1 MTDHYHIGSLGDQM
15 PTITVEQEILSN
27 LVAACG
33 QQHQIETLENEL
45 PLIGCDIDSCD
56 ENTLEVEIFPD
67 RPDMLSAET
76 LAHTMIP
83 FLHKAEPN
91 PELDVVTGTI
101 KMAVEDKISEIRPV
115 ILAAVVRSVNIDESA
130 IKRLMD
136 HQEKLHFSLG
146 RRRKRASIGVHD
158 LAKISPPFTVK
169 AVDRS
174 HSFTPL
180 ASSKEMT
187 IDEILAEHAKGQEYA
202 HLLEGME
209 LVPVIVDSEDNV
221 LSFPP
226 IINGDHTTVT
236 NQTKDVLIDVTG
248 WDQRSCEVS
257 LLLICLQLQ
266 HMGGQVEA
274 VEIQTAGA
282 PTWSIDGSPIQHK
295 IQREEVESLLGRKFT
310 DEQILEAVRRMG
322 GLCSVDGETIT
333 MTLPRWRY
341 DILHPVDLIEEIA
354 IGHGYDGLGE
364 DFART
369 SLSGTPRE
377 DGQLRRRINSVMQ
390 GMGLMQIQSL
400 TLSSEEDQFEKMRWQ
415 ENGNITRIA
424 NPITTEHTILRQ
436 NILPGL
442 LRLLSANRHHD
453 LPQAIYELGTV
464 VIDHANHTRL
474 AFAVAQRDG
483 GFATLRGKIQVL
495 MRDLGCKEWSLRSM
509 SEGPWLGGRGAE
521 ILIGQTV
528 IGQCGEI
535 DPHVGESFELKVPI
549 TAAEISV
556 SALKRVLVDPV
567 H

>member
-1 MTDHYHIGSLGDQM
+1 MTARYHIGLLGDNM
-15 PTITVEQEILSN
+15 PTITVEQDVISA
-27 LVAACG
+27 LVSAAG
-33 QQHQIETLENEL
+33 YQHKIETLENDL

-56 ENTLEVEIFPD
+56 DDSLEVEIFPD

-83 FLHKAEPN
+83 FLHDAKPN
-91 PELDVVTGTI
+91 PELDVKTGAI
-101 KMAVEDKISEIRPV
+101 KMVVENEISNIRPV
-115 ILAAVVRSVNIDESA
+115 IVAAVVRSVNIDDSA

-158 LAKISPPFTVK
+158 LSKISPPFTVK
-169 AVDRS
+169 GVSRS

-187 IDEILAEHAKGQEYA
+187 IDQILTEHNKGQEYS
-202 HLLEGME
+202 HLLDGMD
-209 LVPVIVDSEDNV
+209 LVPVIVDSNEKV

-226 IINGDHTTVT
+226 IINGEHTTVT
-236 NQTKDVLIDVTG
+236 SNTTDVLVDVTG

-266 HMGGQVEA
+266 KLGGTVES
-274 VEIQTAGA
+274 VEVETSG
-282 PTWSIDGSPIQHK
+282 TSWEIDGSPINHK
-295 IQREEVESLLGRKFT
+295 ISKEEVVSLLGRDFT
-310 DEQILEAVRRMG
+310 EPQIIEAVRRMG
-322 GLCSVDGETIT
+322 GLCSVDNGEIT

-354 IGHGYDGLGE
+354 IGHGYDDLGE
-364 DFART
+364 DFAKT

-377 DGQLRRRINSVMQ
+377 DGQLRRRINSIMQ
-390 GMGLMQIQSL
+390 GIGLMQIQSL
-400 TLSSEEDQFEKMRWQ
+400 TLSSEEDQFYKMRWQ
-415 ENGNITRIA
+415 SEGNITTIS

-464 VIDHANHTRL
+464 VKNHFNHTKL
-474 AFAVAQRDG
+474 AFAVAQREG
-483 GFATLRGKIQVL
+483 GFATIRGKIQVL
-495 MRDLGCKEWSLRSM
+495 MRDLGCKEWSLRSI
-509 SEGPWLGGRGAE
+509 SEGPWLNGRGAE
-521 ILIGQTV
+521 IVVGDTV

-535 DPHVGESFELKVPI
+535 DPHVGESFELKVPLI
-549 TAAEISV
+549 AAEISISELKKVV
-556 SALKRVLVDPV
+556 SDPV
-567 H
+567 R

>member
-1 MTDHYHIGSLGDQM
+1 MTDHYRIGSLGDHM
-15 PTITVEQEILSN
+15 PTITVEQEFLST
-27 LVAACG
+27 LVAASG
-33 QQHQIETLENEL
+33 HQHQIETLENEL
-45 PLIGCDIDSCD
+45 PLIGCDIDCCD
-56 ENTLEVEIFPD
+56 EQVLEVEIFPD

-83 FLHKAEPN
+83 FLHQAEPK
-91 PELDVVTGTI
+91 PELNVIRGEI
-101 KMAVEDKISEIRPV
+101 AMIVESEIAEIRPV
-115 ILAAVVRSVNIDESA
+115 ILAAVIRSVNLDDSA

-169 AVDRS
+169 AVNRA
-174 HSFTPL
+174 HSFIPL
-180 ASSKEMT
+180 ASSQTMT
-187 IDEILAEHAKGQEYA
+187 IEEILAEHTKGQEYA
-202 HLLEGME
+202 HLLEGMDM
-209 LVPVIVDSEDNV
+209 VPVIVDSEDKV

-236 NQTKDVLIDVTG
+236 NQTTDVLIDVTG

-266 HMGGQVEA
+266 HMGGHVES
-274 VEIQTAGA
+274 VEVQTADA
-282 PTWSIDGSPIQHK
+282 VPWSLDGSPILHT
-295 IQREEVESLLGRKFT
+295 IQREEVESLLGREFT
-310 DEQILEAVRRMG
+310 DLQIVEAVRRMG
-322 GLCSVDGETIT
+322 GLCSVDGEQIT

-354 IGHGYDGLGE
+354 IGHGYDDLGE
-364 DFART
+364 VFAGT
-369 SLSGTPRE
+369 SLSGTPKA
-377 DGQLRRRINSVMQ
+377 DGQLRRRINSIMQ

-400 TLSSEEDQFEKMRWQ
+400 TLSSEEDQFKKMRWQ
-415 ENGNITRIA
+415 ANGDITRIA

-464 VIDHANHTRL
+464 VIDHSNHTRL

-495 MRDLGCKEWSLRSM
+495 MRDLGCKEWSLRSI

-535 DPHVGESFELKVPI
+535 DPHVGEAFELKVPL
-549 TAAEISV
+549 TAADISI
-556 SALKRVLVDPV
+556 SAVNKVLTDPV

>member
-1 MTDHYHIGSLGDQM
+1 M
-15 PTITVEQEILSN
+15 PTITVEQTLLSN

-33 QQHQIETLENEL
+33 HQHQIETVEREL
-45 PLIGCDIDSCD
+45 PLIGCDIDCCD
-56 ENTLEVEIFPD
+56 EQTLEVEIFPD

-83 FLHKAEPN
+83 FLHQAEPK
-91 PELDVVTGTI
+91 PELDVTPGSI
-101 KMAVEDKISEIRPV
+101 SMIVESEIAEIRPV
-115 ILAAVVRSVNIDESA
+115 ILAAVIRSVNIDDSA

-146 RRRKRASIGVHD
+146 RRRRRASIGVHD

-169 AVDRS
+169 AVKRS
-174 HSFTPL
+174 HSFIPL
-180 ASSKEMT
+180 ASSQAMT
-187 IDEILAEHAKGQEYA
+187 IEEILAEHAKGQEYA
-202 HLLEGME
+202 HLLEGMD
-209 LVPVIVDSEDNV
+209 LVPVIVDSEDKV

-236 NQTKDVLIDVTG
+236 NQTTDVLIDVTG

-266 HMGGQVEA
+266 YMGGQVES
-274 VEIQTAGA
+274 VEVKTADA
-282 PTWSIDGSPIQHK
+282 LPWSLDGSPIHHT
-295 IQREEVESLLGRKFT
+295 IHREEVESLLGRKFT
-310 DEQILEAVRRMG
+310 DSQIVESVRRMG
-322 GLCSVDGETIT
+322 GLCSVDGEQIT

-354 IGHGYDGLGE
+354 IGHGYDDLGE

-390 GMGLMQIQSL
+390 GIGMMQIQSL
-400 TLSSEEDQFEKMRWQ
+400 TLSSEDDQFHKMRWQ
-415 ENGNITRIA
+415 ENGDITRIA

-464 VIDHANHTRL
+464 VIDHTNHARL

-495 MRDLGCKEWSLRSM
+495 MRDLGCKEWSLRSIE
-509 SEGPWLGGRGAE
+509 EGPWLVGRGAE

-535 DPHVGESFELKVPI
+535 DPFVGESFELKVPL
-549 TAAEISV
+549 TAAEISI
-556 SALKRVLVDPV
+556 SALEKVLRDPV

>member
-1 MTDHYHIGSLGDQM
+1 M
-15 PTITVEQEILSN
+15 PTITVQQDVLST

-33 QQHQIETLENEL
+33 HQHQIETLENEL

-56 ENTLEVEIFPD
+56 EDTLEVEIFPD

-83 FLHKAEPN
+83 FLHKANPN
-91 PELDVVTGTI
+91 PKLEVQQGTI
-101 KMAVEDKISEIRPV
+101 KMVVESEIAEIRPV
-115 ILAAVVRSVNIDESA
+115 ILAAVVRSVNIDDSA

-146 RRRKRASIGVHD
+146 RRRRRASIGVHD
-158 LAKISPPFTVK
+158 LSKISPPFTVK
-169 AVDRS
+169 AVERS

-180 ASSKEMT
+180 ASSKDMT
-187 IDEILAEHAKGQEYA
+187 IDEILTEHTKGQEYA
-202 HLLEGME
+202 HLLDGMD
-209 LVPVIVDSEDNV
+209 LVPVIVDCEDKV

-236 NQTKDVLIDVTG
+236 NQTTDVLVDVTG

-266 HMGGQVEA
+266 HMGGQVES
-274 VEIQTAGA
+274 VEIQTAGSES
-282 PTWSIDGSPIQHK
+282 WNLDGSPINHT
-295 IQREEVESLLGRKFT
+295 IQQGDVESLLGREFT
-310 DEQILEAVRRMG
+310 ESQIVEAIRRMG
-322 GLCSVDGETIT
+322 GLCTVTDGEVSI
-333 MTLPRWRY
+333 TLPRWRY

-354 IGHGYDGLGE
+354 IGHGYDDLGE
-364 DFART
+364 DFAKT
-369 SLSGTPRE
+369 SLSGTARA

-400 TLSSEEDQFEKMRWQ
+400 TLSSEDDQFHKMRWQ
-415 ENGNITRIA
+415 ADGAITRIA

-436 NILPGL
+436 NISPGL

-464 VIDHANHTRL
+464 VIDHVNHTKL
-474 AFAVAQRDG
+474 AFAVAQREG
-483 GFATLRGKIQVL
+483 GFATIRGKIQVL
-495 MRDLGCKEWSLRSM
+495 MRDLGCKEWSLRSIAK
-509 SEGPWLGGRGAE
+509 GPWLEGRGAE
-521 ILIGQTV
+521 ILVGQNV

-535 DPHVGESFELKVPI
+535 DPHVGESFELKVPL

-556 SALKRVLVDPV
+556 SALTKVLKDPV

>member
-1 MTDHYHIGSLGDQM
+1 MTDRYHIGSLGDNM
-15 PTITVEQEILSN
+15 PTITVEQDVLSS
-27 LVAACG
+27 LVSAAG
-33 QQHQIETLENEL
+33 YQHKIENLENDL

-56 ENTLEVEIFPD
+56 ENSLEVEIFPD

-83 FLHKAEPN
+83 FLHDAKPN
-91 PELDVVTGTI
+91 PELDVRTGTI
-101 KMAVEDKISEIRPV
+101 KMVVESEISNIRPV
-115 ILAAVVRSVNIDESA
+115 IVAAVVRSVNIDDSA

-158 LAKISPPFTVK
+158 LSKISPPFIVK
-169 AVDRS
+169 GVSRS

-187 IDEILAEHAKGQEYA
+187 IEQILTEHSKGQEYS
-202 HLLEGME
+202 HLLDGMD
-209 LVPVIVDSEDNV
+209 LVPVIIDSNEKV

-226 IINGDHTTVT
+226 IINGEHTTVT
-236 NQTKDVLIDVTG
+236 SNTTDVLVDVTG

-266 HMGGQVEA
+266 KLGGTVES
-274 VEIQTAGA
+274 VEVETAG
-282 PTWSIDGSPIQHK
+282 TSWEIDGSPIDHK
-295 IQREEVESLLGRKFT
+295 ISKDEVESLLGRDFT
-310 DEQILEAVRRMG
+310 EPQILEAVRRMG
-322 GLCSVDGETIT
+322 GLCSVDNGEIT

-354 IGHGYDGLGE
+354 IGHGYDDLGE
-364 DFART
+364 DFAKT
-369 SLSGTPRE
+369 SLSGTPRT
-377 DGQLRRRINSVMQ
+377 DGQLRRRINSIMQ
-390 GMGLMQIQSL
+390 GIGLMQIQSL
-400 TLSSEEDQFEKMRWQ
+400 TLSSEEDQFYKMRWQ
-415 ENGNITRIA
+415 SDGNVTTIS

-464 VIDHANHTRL
+464 VINHVNHTKL
-474 AFAVAQRDG
+474 AFAVAQREG
-483 GFATLRGKIQVL
+483 GFATIRGKIQVL
-495 MRDLGCKEWSLRSM
+495 MRDLGCKEWSLRSI
-509 SEGPWLGGRGAE
+509 SEGPWLNGRGAE
-521 ILIGQTV
+521 IIVGETV

-535 DPHVGESFELKVPI
+535 DPRVGESFELKVPLI
-549 TAAEISV
+549 AAEISI
-556 SALKRVLVDPV
+556 SELKKVVKDPV
-567 H
+567 L